1 MENEEKD
8 YAMAKKEHD
17 EEEGIISR
25 CLKDD
30 SYAKE
35 LQDYEYAERIRNE
48 ENRHALIKEKNDAID
63 LAADEKVHCA
73 MCITYIRFALCCVM
87 LSCIILYY
95 IVLFSVMSYY
105 IML

>member
-35 LQDYEYAERIRNE
+35 LQDYEYAERVRNE
-48 ENRHALIKEKNDAID
+48 EHRQALIKEKNDAID
-63 LAADEKVHCA
+63 LAADEKVRCA
-73 MCITYIRFALCCVM
+73 MCSTYACYVMIIVILCYV
-87 LSCIILYY
+87 
-95 IVLFSVMSYY
+95 VL
-105 IML
+105 

>member
-17 EEEGIISR
+17 EEESIISR

-35 LQDYEYAERIRNE
+35 LQDYEYAERVRND
-48 ENRHALIKEKNDAID
+48 ENREALIKEKNDAID
-63 LAADEKVHCA
+63 LAADEKVWCA
-73 MCITYIRFALCCVM
+73 MCITYSCYDLLFLCYVVHCCVISCNDM
-87 LSCIILYY
+87 LCHD
-95 IVLFSVMSYY
+95 
-105 IML
+105 ML